1 MAKLHSQSLHI
12 KLQLDAIPKLTS
24 ATMDFGSTF
33 ALSKTVN
40 PAVDFEEIDES
51 DYSAGVRTA
60 LDKNINSRG
69 NNMCLLDIFDT
80 YVVQIVSSKPSV
92 TQSHAEQGKK
102 NSLVYVNNICRPHK
116 PTSSSSLSRLLRVL
130 RKPRPFI
137 ACVLYCSL

>member
-1 MAKLHSQSLHI
+1 
-12 KLQLDAIPKLTS
+12 
-24 ATMDFGSTF
+24 MDFGSTF

-40 PAVDFEEIDES
+40 LAVDFEEIDES

-69 NNMCLLDIFDT
+69 NNMCLLDIIDT
-80 YVVQIVSSKPSV
+80 YVVQIISSKLSV
-92 TQSHAEQGKK
+92 TQSHAERGKK
-102 NSLVYVNNICRPHK
+102 NSLVYVNNICRLHK

-137 ACVLYCSL
+137 ACALYCSL